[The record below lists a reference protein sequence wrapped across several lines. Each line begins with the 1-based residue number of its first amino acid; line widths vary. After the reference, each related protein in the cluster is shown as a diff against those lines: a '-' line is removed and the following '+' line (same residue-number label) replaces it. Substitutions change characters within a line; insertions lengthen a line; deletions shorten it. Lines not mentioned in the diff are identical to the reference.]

1 MPNSTATNNQ
11 KEYAAS
17 RFQTK
22 GPPMKSQFVLL
33 AAVSVIA
40 GAMVMAQEKE
50 KESNFSKPTIDLG
63 CVVSDI
69 DASIKFYTEVVGF
82 EVTGSF
88 SVTPEL
94 ANNAGLTDKKLDVK
108 VLTLGKGPGAT
119 QLKLMQVEG
128 ESAKA
133 NNDHI
138 NSTLG
143 FSYITIFVKS
153 TDVAMDRLTK
163 AGVKPIAKGPVE
175 LPGEMALT
183 VIRDPDGNLVELVGP
198 KSEK

>member
-1 MPNSTATNNQ
+1 
-11 KEYAAS
+11 
-17 RFQTK
+17 
-22 GPPMKSQFVLL
+22 MKSQFVLL

-153 TDVAMDRLTK
+153 TDAAMDRLTK
-163 AGVKPIAKGPVE
+163 TGVKPIAKGPVE
-175 LPGEMALT
+175 LPGGEMALT